1 MDINFII
8 AQAFG
13 VLGMI
18 SSICSMQFKKRRS
31 ILAALFC
38 LNLFAALSMI
48 FLGSLS
54 ATYISFLAVIE
65 ILINHFFESRKKP
78 VPGFVVGLYALATI
92 AIGIATYAAPTD
104 LIAIAC
110 AFIFC
115 ITILAKKEQDIRKL
129 TLVNQSLWLIFNV
142 FVGAYA
148 LVCSNTLTI
157 ISTALALLRYRKTHT
172 HAKIKKTKGKHDK
185 RPSSK
190 SKR

>member
-38 LNLFAALSMI
+38 LNLFAALNMI

-54 ATYISFLAVIE
+54 AAYISFLAVIE

-92 AIGIATYAAPTD
+92 AIGIATYAAPID

-157 ISTALALLRYRKTHT
+157 ISTAIALHRYRKQN
-172 HAKIKKTKGKHDK
+172 KKHNKK
-185 RPSSK
+185 RK
-190 SKR
+190 TTRR